1 MSQGVFITQN
11 IAKMENIELTINYAS
26 DGERSLIALL
36 APHIPSSM
44 IDAVASGIINLY
56 AAKKESPETP
66 VYFLSGALGS
76 ERDKGRITELL
87 LESGISNVYE
97 VGGSAC

>member
-1 MSQGVFITQN
+1 
-11 IAKMENIELTINYAS
+11 MENIELTINYAS
-26 DGERSLIALL
+26 DGKRSLIALL

-56 AAKKESPETP
+56 ADKKESPETP

-76 ERDKGRITELL
+76 EQDRGIVTELL
-87 LESGISNVYE
+87 LEAGISNVHE